1 MVVQG
6 TIEVPDVELD
16 KPTDALRVRNLVKR
30 FIGQK
35 KPAVDQLSLS
45 SFKNELLVLLGHN
58 GAGKTTLISCLTGL
72 LRPSSGLA
80 TAFGTD
86 IFNNFGEI

>member
-1 MVVQG
+1 MVEQG
-6 TIEVPDVELD
+6 TVELPKIELD

-30 FIGQK
+30 FPGSEN
-35 KPAVDQLSLS
+35 PAVDSFSLS

-58 GAGKTTLISCLTGL
+58 GAGKTTTISCLTGL
-72 LRPSSGLA
+72 VRPSSGLA
-80 TAFGTD
+80 TAYGID